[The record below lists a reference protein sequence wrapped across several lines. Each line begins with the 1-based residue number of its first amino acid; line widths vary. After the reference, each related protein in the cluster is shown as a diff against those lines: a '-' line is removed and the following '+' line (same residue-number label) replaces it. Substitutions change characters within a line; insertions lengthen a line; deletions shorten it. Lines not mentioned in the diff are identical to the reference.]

1 MYERIKSMMT
11 SLITH
16 GAGTIFPGV
25 NDTISL
31 VNKSSPTISLANVY
45 LQITTNSNQY
55 IDIENGCKQ
64 RPEKEMAYSLAS
76 FARGINEM
84 DFKLIE
90 NGHRTLYKV
99 LGVYYT
105 LRTQEKRLQERI
117 EELRMAFLIYHFAS
131 KCVVATILHCYQ
143 MWIQQRGGISP

>member
-1 MYERIKSMMT
+1 
-11 SLITH
+11 
-16 GAGTIFPGV
+16 
-25 NDTISL
+25 
-31 VNKSSPTISLANVY
+31 
-45 LQITTNSNQY
+45 
-55 IDIENGCKQ
+55 
-64 RPEKEMAYSLAS
+64 MAYSLAS

-131 KCVVATILHCYQ
+131 KCVVATILHCY
-143 MWIQQRGGISP
+143 